1 MAFGEQNSRKLR
13 PDEEA
18 VGRRVFKDTIK
29 WWQVRISDGSGLGDS
44 IFTNAGIGLDR
55 IYVTRHHYAHVPD
68 EILVHELTHVWQATN
83 DGITGWGYKLNSLLH
98 QGYHELRGHGRN
110 AAYDYDRN
118 LLGKDSWNDFS
129 TEEQAQIVE
138 DWFTRGESPTDPA
151 FRYIHWC
158 IRETLFVGGLP
169 GSVVPPAA
177 P

>member
-18 VGRRVFKDTIK
+18 VGKRVFKDTIK
-29 WWQVRISDGSGLGDS
+29 WRQVRISDGSGMNDS

-55 IYVTRHHYAHVPD
+55 IYVTKRYYGHVPD
-68 EILVHELTHVWQATN
+68 DVLVHELAHVWQATN

-98 QGYHELRGHGRN
+98 QGFHEVFSSGRN
-110 AAYDYDRN
+110 AAYDYDRS
-118 LLGKDSWNDFS
+118 LLGKDGWNDFS

-138 DWFTRGESPTDPA
+138 DWFTGGESPTDPA

-158 IRETLFVGGLP
+158 IRKTTFIGLLGG
-169 GSVVPPAA
+169 VCPPAA